1 MLQPMLRRGY
11 LQTESWTPKKGEFF
25 ILDDGETVHSMVFR
39 SRKKG
44 GVEIRIISFKAFVRG
59 HNGLPDIVAKT
70 LPDRTPLGDIPV
82 EPWGIPTDGGL
93 SAILDHSRTL
103 CAIWRRCF
111 ESGYI
116 YESSGRSISAGGI
129 AWQNFS
135 KEVWAVGRERPWQV
149 LYPGFGPD
157 LVSKARD
164 LMEDELRQ
172 GMRG

>member
-1 MLQPMLRRGY
+1 MLRRGY

-44 GVEIRIISFKAFVRG
+44 GVEIRIISLKAFVRG

-103 CAIWRRCF
+103 CIIWQRCF
-111 ESGYI
+111 DSGYI
-116 YESSGRSISAGGI
+116 YESSGR
-129 AWQNFS
+129 
-135 KEVWAVGRERPWQV
+135 
-149 LYPGFGPD
+149 
-157 LVSKARD
+157 
-164 LMEDELRQ
+164 
-172 GMRG
+172 